1 MKGRSP
7 FKNYLPLPLIKG
19 KGIQG
24 IGLKSILIIGGAR
37 SGKSYF
43 AQELALKSGKAVLFV
58 ATAEAG
64 DEEMRR
70 RIEEH
75 QRTRPSAWSTLE
87 VTTHVGNEILK
98 KIGGA
103 KVVIV
108 DCITLLLNNI
118 FNQYT
123 GQYGEQIDAPLIEKE
138 VTTEISELVECI
150 NQVDASF
157 IMVTN
162 EVGTG
167 LVPVSRAARLYRD
180 LLGKANQILAEH
192 ADEIYLMVAGLPVQI
207 KPAKGL

>member
-1 MKGRSP
+1 M
-7 FKNYLPLPLIKG
+7 
-19 KGIQG
+19 
-24 IGLKSILIIGGAR
+24 
-37 SGKSYF
+37 
-43 AQELALKSGKAVLFV
+43 LFV

-64 DEEMRR
+64 DEEMQR

-75 QRTRPSAWSTLE
+75 QRLRPAAWSTLE
-87 VTTHVGNEILK
+87 ITTQIGSQIVQNV
-98 KIGGA
+98 GGA

-108 DCITLLLNNI
+108 DCVTLLVNNI
-118 FNQYT
+118 FSQHSYQT
-123 GQYGEQIDAPLIEKE
+123 DEQIDASLIEKE
-138 VTTEISELVECI
+138 VTSEISELIECI

-167 LVPVSRAARLYRD
+167 LVPVSRVGRLYRD

-192 ADEIYLMVAGLPVQI
+192 ADEIYLMVAGLPIQI